1 MSTPCGRDIS
11 AGSEHAVD
19 SAEADALLARA
30 RRLYA
35 REMEAG
41 FSGEMA
47 MERVEHRLRS
57 EAKTMELLAERNRLL
72 SLRAKLRVKAFVRQF
87 PTFGEGLQAL
97 LEGSNKKINGARFS
111 VDYQSRATFG
121 KYFGRFVATLDEHGL
136 AGDFM
141 RNEHVQDVYR
151 ELWELGKEGGSVG
164 RTGNDKAVRI
174 AQAIHD
180 VGREMVARQNQAG
193 AYIRLLPGYVMR
205 QTHDVERI
213 RHLGGFGTSAESQSR
228 SYRAWRD
235 FILPLLD
242 HNATFEGLD
251 PEFVLRNVHQGLYSG
266 FHGPD
271 PDMATV
277 AALPYKGSH
286 AGKVSR
292 ERVLHFK
299 DADSAYA
306 YNQAFGMKSLRDQ
319 ITGDMRFR
327 SRSIALMEN
336 FGPAPRQLFDVLRG
350 ELHAEARAREDA
362 ATQVES
368 LGKWSIDAA
377 FNELTG
383 HNDHPLNHTLARVAN
398 NTRLWTSMAKM
409 GGVVLSSFGDKAF
422 IQAESAFQGIS
433 GLQTL
438 GAQITGMFSRTP
450 DQTRALRLMGVALD
464 GLLGQVMGRYSNF
477 RPISGGLHW
486 AQKRFFDLNFLNWW
500 TDANKATMAE
510 LMSAHLAEHADLPHA
525 NLPED
530 LKNVLSLYDINEAEW
545 DLMRGAMWE
554 VAADG
559 RKFLSPDQMRVL
571 SDEDLDA
578 TLTKMGRRVS
588 RINREALR
596 SELETK
602 LRTYL
607 VDRVDYAVPSPGIAE
622 QKFATLGTRAGT
634 PLGEAVRMVMMF
646 KSFPITIMHKIGG
659 REVYGHGAS
668 TFAEWLRS
676 DHRGKF
682 NMAMIIAF
690 AGIGGYLSGAIKD
703 ALKGRKPKPLVTDD
717 KVNWS
722 TLNDAMLRGGGLGIM
737 GDILFQEY
745 DRQGHSFLGTMAG
758 PIVGQLDPLADMA
771 TKLRKGENIGADAV
785 KFTQS
790 NLPFMNLFYIK
801 PVLDYFV
808 LWSLQEAMSP
818 GSLKRTEQAVEK
830 RGQDFFLK
838 PSEVTK

>member
-11 AGSEHAVD
+11 AASEHAVD
-19 SAEADALLARA
+19 SEEADALLMRA
-30 RRLYA
+30 RRLYE
-35 REMEAG
+35 RELAAG
-41 FSGEMA
+41 FSGEMS
-47 MERVEHRLRS
+47 MQRVEERLRT

-72 SLRAKLRVKAFVRQF
+72 ALRAKMRVKNFVRQF

-97 LEGSNKKINGARFS
+97 IEGSPKKINGARFS

-121 KYFGRFVATLDEHGL
+121 KYFGRFVATLDEHGVT
-136 AGDFM
+136 GDFM

-151 ELWELGKEGGSVG
+151 ELWELGKEGGAVG

-174 AQAIHD
+174 AKAIHD

-205 QTHDVERI
+205 QTHDIERI
-213 RHLGGFGTSAESQSR
+213 RSLGGIGTSAESQSR
-228 SYRAWRD
+228 SYKAWRD
-235 FILPLLD
+235 FIFPLLD
-242 HNATFEGLD
+242 HTATFEGLD

-271 PDMATV
+271 PDMSAV

-299 DADSAYA
+299 DADAAYT
-306 YNQAFGMKSLRDQ
+306 YNQQFGMKSLRDQ

-327 SRSIALMEN
+327 ARSISLMEN
-336 FGPAPRQLFDVLRG
+336 FGPSPTQLFDVIRG
-350 ELHAEARAREDA
+350 ELHAEARTREDA
-362 ATQVES
+362 AKQVES
-368 LGKWSIDAA
+368 LSKWSIDAA

-398 NTRLWTSMAKM
+398 NVRLWTGMAKM

-450 DQTRALRLMGVALD
+450 EQTRALRLMGVALD

-510 LMSAHLAEHADLPHA
+510 LMSAHLADHADLEHA
-525 NLPED
+525 ALPNELRD
-530 LKNVLSLYDINEAEW
+530 VLSLYGINELEW
-545 DLMRGAMWE
+545 GMIRGTMWE
-554 VAADG
+554 VAEDG
-559 RKFLSPDQMRVL
+559 RRFISPDQIKMV
-571 SDEDLDA
+571 SDEELDRA
-578 TLTKMGRRVS
+578 LLSMSRRQS
-588 RINREALR
+588 RSNRAALR
-596 SELETK
+596 AELETK

-607 VDRVDYAVPSPGIAE
+607 ADRVDYAVPSPGIAE
-622 QKFATLGTRAGT
+622 QKITTLGTRAGT

-646 KSFPITIMHKIGG
+646 KSFPITIMQKIGG
-659 REVYGHGAS
+659 REVYGRGAS

-676 DHRGKF
+676 DHHGKF
-682 NMAMIIAF
+682 NMAMIIAL
-690 AGIGGYLSGAIKD
+690 AGIGGYLSGAVKD
-703 ALKGRKPKPLVTDD
+703 ALKGRKPKPLVTDGSI
-717 KVNWS
+717 NWS
-722 TLNDAMLRGGGLGIM
+722 TLNDSMLRGGGLGIM

-758 PIVGQLDPLADMA
+758 PVIGQLDPIADMA
-771 TKLRKGENIGADAV
+771 TKLKKGENIGADAL
-785 KFTQS
+785 KFTQG

-801 PVLDYFV
+801 PILDYFV
-808 LWSLQEAMSP
+808 LWNLQEAVSP
-818 GSLKRTEQAVEK
+818 GSLKRTESAVEK
-830 RGQDFFLK
+830 RGQDFFFR
-838 PSEVTK
+838 PSEVTQ